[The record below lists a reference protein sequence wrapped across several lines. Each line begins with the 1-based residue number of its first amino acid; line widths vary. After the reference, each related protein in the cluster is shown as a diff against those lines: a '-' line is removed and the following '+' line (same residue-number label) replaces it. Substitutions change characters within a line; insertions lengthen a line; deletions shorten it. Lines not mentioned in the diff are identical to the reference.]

1 MLRWGLMRFQ
11 FFRFSQ
17 SGMYVDFIMK
27 QFIEYTVRNLF
38 VYTALFFGEKYIIE
52 YWTKKTVDSFVF
64 NSNKISGVNDLNVKT
79 FFNSLVGVIFYTIIC
94 LGVCYYV
101 WIV

>member
-1 MLRWGLMRFQ
+1 MKFR

-27 QFIEYTVRNLF
+27 QFIEYIVRNLF

-52 YWTKKTVDSFVF
+52 YWTKKMIDSFVF
-64 NSNKISGVNDLNVKT
+64 NSNRISGISDLSVKV
-79 FFNSLVGVIFYTIIC
+79 FFNSLVGVVFYTMIC
-94 LGVCYYV
+94 LGVGYYV
-101 WIV
+101 

>member
-1 MLRWGLMRFQ
+1 MRFE

-27 QFIEYTVRNLF
+27 QFIEYVVRNLF

-52 YWTKKTVDSFVF
+52 YWTKKTIDSFVF
-64 NSNKISGVNDLNVKT
+64 NSSRISSVGDLNVKV
-79 FFNSLVGVIFYTIIC
+79 FFNSLVGVIFYMIVC
-94 LGVCYYV
+94 LGVGYY
-101 WIV
+101 I